1 MSIIPP
7 KDDRKLLGRKGEE
20 LAFDYLFEQEYQ
32 IIERN
37 WRCRSGEI
45 DIIAEKANKLIFV
58 EVRTRRPSSRFG
70 TAKESVDYRKQAKI
84 RDIAQFYLHR
94 YQKYE
99 QSIQFDVIT
108 VEMSDI
114 NAEPQIVHIQR
125 AF

>member
-1 MSIIPP
+1 MSNPN
-7 KDDRKLLGRKGEE
+7 KDDRKRLGRQGEE
-20 LAFDYLFEQEYQ
+20 LAFDFLLEQEYQ

-45 DIIAEKANKLIFV
+45 DIIAEKANKLIFI

-70 TAKESVDYRKQAKI
+70 TAKESVDYRKQAKV
-84 RDIAQFYLHR
+84 RDIAQFYMHR
-94 YQKYE
+94 YHKYE
-99 QSIQFDVIT
+99 QPIQFDVIT

-114 NAEPQIVHIQR
+114 SAEPKIEHIQE